1 MKYTPENASNDLAV
15 IDWLLSA
22 GAISREDARFIANYI
37 RDCAQ

>member
-22 GAISREDARFIANYI
+22 GAISREDARFMKNYVESL
-37 RDCAQ
+37 A